1 MSGSDASMVERRERS
16 ADALLEVLAAAAAES
31 PASESSPASSD
42 GFGIEF
48 GNNPQFW
55 RMLSEFITSS
65 TDEAISTLKSRVTQL
80 EAIVSC
86 DTASQRDEFTSD

>member
-48 GNNPQFW
+48 GNNP
-55 RMLSEFITSS
+55 SS
-65 TDEAISTLKSRVTQL
+65 GECS
-80 EAIVSC
+80 VSS
-86 DTASQRDEFTSD
+86 SQALMKPSVP

>member
-55 RMLSEFITSS
+55 RMLSEFITS

-80 EAIVSC
+80 EAIVNC

>member
-48 GNNPQFW
+48 GNNPHFW
-55 RMLSEFITSS
+55 RMLSEFITS